1 MSKNA
6 NTKQL
11 LCVTMTLTTNFEK
24 DGGGGGGGGGEGDQ
38 KWFLELPRATP
49 GS

>member
-1 MSKNA
+1 MLMIA
-6 NTKQL
+6 MQTML
-11 LCVTMTLTTNFEK
+11 LYITMTLTTNFEK
-24 DGGGGGGGGGEGDQ
+24 ARGGGDGGGGGDQ

>member
-1 MSKNA
+1 MLSIANA
-6 NTKQL
+6 KQL
-11 LCVTMTLTTNFEK
+11 LCVTMTLMTNFEK
-24 DGGGGGGGGGEGDQ
+24 EGGGGEGDQ

>member
-1 MSKNA
+1 MLII
-6 NTKQL
+6 L
-11 LCVTMTLTTNFEK
+11 LSVTMTLMTNFEK
-24 DGGGGGGGGGEGDQ
+24 DGGEREREGGDQ

>member
-1 MSKNA
+1 MLVLSNA
-6 NTKQL
+6 NDSNANNAAIYYNE
-11 LCVTMTLTTNFEK
+11 LTTNFEK
-24 DGGGGGGGGGEGDQ
+24 AGGGGDQ